1 MRERSACR
9 CELQRDG
16 VVGEL
21 NLLQLSVMSAP
32 VIGGSL
38 GLDVSSLYPDDHR
51 LEVLAVEDVLRP
63 SSSVPASSLSSES
76 SERVSG
82 VRAVHG
88 ERLGVN
94 CEKALDVTLDGEL
107 AETIPGEIEVRAE
120 ALQNDHA
127 VAAAAPG

>member
-76 SERVSG
+76 SERF
-82 VRAVHG
+82 RASAQCMASDS
-88 ERLGVN
+88 ESTARRLS
-94 CEKALDVTLDGEL
+94 T
-107 AETIPGEIEVRAE
+107 
-120 ALQNDHA
+120 
-127 VAAAAPG
+127 